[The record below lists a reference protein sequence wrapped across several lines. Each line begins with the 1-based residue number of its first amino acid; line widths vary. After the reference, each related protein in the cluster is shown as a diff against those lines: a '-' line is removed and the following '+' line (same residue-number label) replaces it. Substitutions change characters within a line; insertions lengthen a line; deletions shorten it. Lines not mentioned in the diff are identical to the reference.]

1 MAAAVRSGTAVQAG
15 VTAALANRQ
24 DGFVAPTEES

>member
-15 VTAALANRQ
+15 VTADNRQ